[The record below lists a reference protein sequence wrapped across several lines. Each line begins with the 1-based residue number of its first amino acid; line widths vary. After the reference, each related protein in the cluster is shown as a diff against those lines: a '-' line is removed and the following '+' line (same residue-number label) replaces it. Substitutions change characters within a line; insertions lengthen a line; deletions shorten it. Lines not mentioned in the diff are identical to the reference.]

1 MRPAQPERCSDQQ
14 WAEYL
19 FYRDNPKGL
28 LRERWVHS
36 YGCRQWFVVTRD
48 TVTHDIVEV
57 SPMGTLR
64 LPSGSIE

>member
-57 SPMGTLR
+57 SPMGTVR
-64 LPSGSIE
+64 PPSGGIE